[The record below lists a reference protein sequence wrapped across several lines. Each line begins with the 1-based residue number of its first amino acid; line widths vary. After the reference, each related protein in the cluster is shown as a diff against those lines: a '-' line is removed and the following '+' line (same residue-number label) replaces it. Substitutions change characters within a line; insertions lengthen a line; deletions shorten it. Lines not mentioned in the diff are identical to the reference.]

1 MTDQLLGLLRI
12 ALLVTLYIFF
22 ARVLWA
28 VWVEVRV
35 PATPRPAITPTPR
48 SSTSATGAIARI
60 PRPFRVARMRIVS
73 PVTMKN
79 LTFKVNDNPF
89 TIGRLEEN
97 NLCLSDD
104 TYVSSRHAR
113 LYRQDGYLVV
123 EDLGSTNGTF
133 VKTDRVS
140 GATQL
145 RIGDRVQIGG
155 VVLEAEKS

>member
-12 ALLVTLYIFF
+12 ALLISLYVFF

-35 PATPRPAITPTPR
+35 PATPRAAITPAPR
-48 SSTSATGAIARI
+48 STRSNTGAIARV
-60 PRPFRVARMRIVS
+60 PRPFRVARLRIIS

-79 LTFKVNDNPF
+79 LTFTVGDTPF

-97 NLCLSDD
+97 NLCLADD
-104 TYVSSRHAR
+104 AYVSSRHAR
-113 LYRQDGYLVV
+113 LYRRDGHIVV

-133 VKTDRVS
+133 LNKEPIS
-140 GATQL
+140 GVTHV
-145 RIGDRVQIGG
+145 RIGDRVQVGG
-155 VVLEAEKS
+155 VILEAEK

>member
-12 ALLVTLYIFF
+12 ALLISLYAFF

-35 PATPRPAITPTPR
+35 PATPRSAITPTPR
-48 SSTSATGAIARI
+48 SSRSNTGAIARVA
-60 PRPFRVARMRIVS
+60 RPFRVARLRIIS

-79 LTFKVNDNPF
+79 LTFAVGDTPF
-89 TIGRLEEN
+89 TVGRLEEN
-97 NLCLSDD
+97 NLCLPDD
-104 TYVSSRHAR
+104 SYVSSRHAR
-113 LYRQDGYLVV
+113 LYRIDGHVVV

-133 VKTDRVS
+133 VNKEPIS
-140 GATQL
+140 GVTKV

-155 VVLEAEKS
+155 VILEAEK

>member
-12 ALLVTLYIFF
+12 ALLISLYVFF

-28 VWVEVRV
+28 VWIEVRV
-35 PATPRPAITPTPR
+35 PATPRAAITPTPR
-48 SSTSATGAIARI
+48 SSRSNTGAIARV
-60 PRPFRVARMRIVS
+60 PRPFRVARLRIIS

-79 LTFKVNDNPF
+79 LTFTVGDTPF

-97 NLCLSDD
+97 NLCLADD
-104 TYVSSRHAR
+104 AYVSSRHAR
-113 LYRQDGYLVV
+113 LYRHEGSVVV

-133 VKTDRVS
+133 LNKEPVS
-140 GATQL
+140 GITQV

-155 VVLEAEKS
+155 VILEAEK

>member
-12 ALLVTLYIFF
+12 VLLIALYVFF

-35 PATPRPAITPTPR
+35 PATPRSAISPTPR
-48 SSTSATGAIARI
+48 SKGSSTGAITKVA
-60 PRPFRVARMRIVS
+60 RPFRIGRMRIIS

-79 LTFKVNDNPF
+79 LTFSVSDIPF
-89 TIGRLEEN
+89 TIGRAEEN
-97 NLCLSDD
+97 NLCLADD
-104 TYVSSRHAR
+104 AYVSGHHAR
-113 LYRQDGYLVV
+113 LQRHDGYLVV

-133 VKTDRVS
+133 VNKEKI
-140 GATQL
+140 GGHWQL

-155 VVLEAEKS
+155 VILEAEK

>member
-12 ALLVTLYIFF
+12 ALLIALYAFF

-35 PATPRPAITPTPR
+35 PATPRAAITPTAR
-48 SSTSATGAIARI
+48 SSKSNTGAIARVA
-60 PRPFRVARMRIVS
+60 RPFRITRMRIIS

-79 LTFKVNDNPF
+79 LTFAVGENPF
-89 TIGRLEEN
+89 TVGRLEDN
-97 NLCLSDD
+97 NLCLSEDA
-104 TYVSSRHAR
+104 YVSSRHAR

-133 VKTDRVS
+133 LNKDRISSV
-140 GATQL
+140 TRL
-145 RIGDRVQIGG
+145 RVGDRVQIGG
-155 VVLEAEKS
+155 VILEAEK